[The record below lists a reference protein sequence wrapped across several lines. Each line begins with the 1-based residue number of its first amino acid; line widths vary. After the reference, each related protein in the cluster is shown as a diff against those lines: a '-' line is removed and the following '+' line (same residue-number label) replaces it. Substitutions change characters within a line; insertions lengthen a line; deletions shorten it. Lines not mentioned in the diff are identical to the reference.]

1 MDFYEI
7 IMLSPSNVVIVPPVY
22 YSIIVWGNVTTLQR
36 ELINMIE
43 YFGQVSLHIYIV
55 LLNKAML
62 IIWPG
67 VNELLYIEDRLGIL

>member
-7 IMLSPSNVVIVPPVY
+7 IMLSPSSLVIVPPVY
-22 YSIIVWGNVTTLQR
+22 YSIIVWGNVAKLQR

-43 YFGQVSLHIYIV
+43 YFGQVSLHIYMV
-55 LLNKAML
+55 LLDKAML

-67 VNELLYIEDRLGIL
+67 ANE